1 MQKLGEREPARPVS
15 PIAAAPSLAVQF
27 FLIPLTVVAVIVA
40 IYGGFRMMVA
50 DERSPVEYLN
60 EVQNGGR
67 DRRWPAAYEL
77 SRLMSDPDVQTQ
89 FPDLAPALVRA
100 FVESDDDDPRI
111 RRYLA
116 LAIGR
121 LDPVPADAVATLT
134 DALND
139 ADSETVI
146 SVIWALGSLGDASAV
161 PDIAELYQSADPGVR
176 KMAVYALGGLPHD
189 GDDGDDGDDGADGAD
204 GADGTS
210 TTLRTALSDPV
221 PDVQW
226 NAAVALAYHG
236 DDRGLTVLR
245 RMLDREYVSREVTAS
260 ATLQDPATDVMISG
274 LRAVAVLGAA
284 SVAADLRS
292 PVEALAGGD
301 ESLKV
306 RQAAMQTLEA
316 LEAAPFG
323 RHVAERQ

>member
-15 PIAAAPSLAVQF
+15 PVAAAPSLAVQF
-27 FLIPLTVVAVIVA
+27 FLIPLTVVAVVVG

-77 SRLMSDPDVQTQ
+77 SRLMSDPEVQAK
-89 FPDLAPALVRA
+89 FPDLAPALVSA
-100 FVESDDDDPRI
+100 FVESDGDDPRI

-116 LAIGR
+116 LAIGK
-121 LDPVPADAVATLT
+121 LDPVPTEAVAALT
-134 DALND
+134 EALGD

-146 SVIWALGSLGDASAV
+146 SVIWALGALGDGTAV
-161 PDIAELYQSADPGVR
+161 PGIVELYQSADAGVR
-176 KMAVYALGGLPHD
+176 KMVVYALGGLPN
-189 GDDGDDGDDGADGAD
+189 
-204 GADGTS
+204 DGTH
-210 TTLRTALSDPV
+210 TTLRAALDDPV
-221 PDVQW
+221 SDVQW

-236 DDRGLTVLR
+236 DDRGLRVLR
-245 RMLDREYVSREVTAS
+245 RMLDREYVSGQVTAS
-260 ATLQDPATDVMISG
+260 PSLQDPATDVMISG

-284 SVAADLRS
+284 SVAGDFRS
-292 PVEALAGGD
+292 PVEALAAGD

-306 RQAAMQTLEA
+306 RQAALQALEA

-323 RHVAERQ
+323 RNVAERQ